1 MNGSIILR
9 VLSGFLMI
17 FAIPA
22 AGCSA
27 WAFINDRYQQASLF
41 ILVLT
46 VCVFVGF
53 VLSIATVHRKSES
66 AQARDVVGFLISAW
80 FVLTLLGSIPFLAV
94 TDGQL
99 ALAIFES
106 VSCATTTGTTLLP
119 DGTVLPASLVAWRG
133 VLHLLGAVL
142 SISGVV
148 MVVNLVGASLP
159 GLGASIPVRFNMEFS
174 RRSFFKIYGSLG
186 LLTLGLTA
194 LFSLPI
200 LADGASLRE
209 AYGLSVGA
217 LTSGKVLDFESY
229 EFVPGWISELT
240 LSLALFLG
248 SLNMV
253 LLFNV
258 FQRPSKL
265 VFDRETLS
273 ILGLI
278 SILAVILFFQFG
290 ADAGFLRLISLSA
303 SIVST
308 SGLVVSGE
316 DLAAIPAAVL
326 LFFGFIGGAAIS
338 ATGGMKIYRMMV
350 LLSRAGMEF
359 STLAQ
364 PNAVTVTSRDRQKYP
379 VQFVLTVWAYLVAFA
394 VICLIFAAMLAL
406 MGAEFTESLM
416 TSLGTI
422 TNSAAL
428 IPIEWIQTSNVKS
441 LIELSMSGFM
451 ILGRLELLLLLSLIM
466 SD

>member
-22 AGCSA
+22 AGCSV
-27 WAFINDRYQQASLF
+27 WAFLNDRYQQASLF

-46 VCVFVGF
+46 VCLVVGV
-53 VLSIATVHRKSES
+53 VLSVATSHRKSES
-66 AQARDVVGFLISAW
+66 AQAKDVVGFLIAAW
-80 FVLTLLGSIPFLAV
+80 LVLTFLGSIPFMDV

-99 ALAIFES
+99 ALAIFEA

-119 DGTVLPASLVAWRG
+119 DGIVLPASLVAWRG

-142 SISGVV
+142 TISGVI

-159 GLGASIPVRFNMEFS
+159 GLGASVPVRFNMEFS
-174 RRSFFKIYGSLG
+174 RQSFYRIYLSIG
-186 LLTLGLTA
+186 LLTLLLTGIFA
-194 LFSLPI
+194 IPI

-217 LTSGKVLDFESY
+217 FTSGKVLEFES
-229 EFVPGWISELT
+229 FDFRPSWISELA
-240 LSLALFLG
+240 LCVALFLG
-248 SLNMV
+248 SVNMV

-258 FQRPSKL
+258 LQRPFKL
-265 VFDRETLS
+265 IMDRETLS
-273 ILGLI
+273 IFALI
-278 SILAVILFFQFG
+278 LLLAGILFFQFG
-290 ADAGFLRLISLSA
+290 SDAGVLRVISLSA

-308 SGLVVSGE
+308 SGLVVSGN
-316 DLAAIPAAVL
+316 DLNSIPAAVL

-338 ATGGMKIYRMMV
+338 ATGGMKIYRMVV
-350 LLSRAGMEF
+350 LLSRAGNEF
-359 STLAQ
+359 ATLAQ
-364 PNAVTVTSRDRQKYP
+364 PNAVTVSRGESEKYP

-394 VICLIFAAMLAL
+394 VICMVFAGMLAL

-416 TSLGTI
+416 TSLGSI

-428 IPIEWIQTSNVKS
+428 IPTDWIHASETKPLV
-441 LIELSMSGFM
+441 EFSMSCFM